1 MIKITVISVGKMKEK
16 FFLGAQEEYSKR
28 ISRYADLNIV
38 ELKDEATPENPS
50 EREKEIILKKEAER
64 IKDKIPQGSYVISL
78 CVEGKQQS
86 SEELAGIINKTVT
99 EIAGNITFI
108 VGGSLGLSDEIKTQS
123 NLRLSFS
130 KMTFPHRLMRVIL
143 LEQIYRAFTII
154 EGKTYHK

>member
-64 IKDKIPQGSYVISL
+64 IKDKISQGSYVISL
-78 CVEGKQQS
+78 CVEGRQQS
-86 SEELAGIINKTVT
+86 SEELAKLIDKTVT
-99 EIAGNITFI
+99 EITGNLTFI
-108 VGGSLGLSDEIKTQS
+108 IGGSLGLSDEIKNRS
-123 NLRLSFS
+123 DLKLSFS